1 MAFKIEYMRAGKT
14 PAYEQRAV
22 SAGITAEAGTLLV
35 FGSDGNLAVCGASAD
50 PQFLLNEDVAAT
62 TAGQLVS
69 VQPISREAVYSAPAS
84 VSMASVKTGSAV
96 NTLNGVSVTA
106 TATTSGSG
114 ATVLAYPE
122 GTDSDAP
129 VLVEFTGKTTA
140 AASGD

>member
-62 TAGQLVS
+62 TADSLC
-69 VQPISREAVYSAPAS
+69 PYSR
-84 VSMASVKTGSAV
+84 
-96 NTLNGVSVTA
+96 
-106 TATTSGSG
+106 
-114 ATVLAYPE
+114 YP
-122 GTDSDAP
+122 GRRYIP
-129 VLVEFTGKTTA
+129 LPRRCPWLQ
-140 AASGD
+140 

>member
-1 MAFKIEYMRAGKT
+1 MAFEIAYMRSGEI
-14 PAYEQRAV
+14 PVYEERAIA
-22 SAGITAEAGTLLV
+22 SGITAEIGTLLS
-35 FGSDGNLAVCGASAD
+35 FNSDGNLAVCGASED
-50 PQFLLNEDVAAT
+50 PQFLINEDVVST

-84 VSMASVKTGSAV
+84 ASMASVKIGSIV

-129 VLVEFTGKTTA
+129 VLVEFSGKTLSA
-140 AASGD
+140 G